1 MLSTKVSFTRKVGFS
16 MRLSTKEG
24 RSLDALVDEGSVL
37 PQEKVPR
44 GLFVPPH
51 PASDALLH
59 EREQYRH
66 ALLNRRCLLVAL
78 LLAAAAYPIAFVGG
92 GFNVSLVLALSVT
105 NALLL
110 LALWLNSRLWT
121 RPAGLLA
128 VSVMELALL
137 SQTLNSS
144 THRFDAYTI
153 LIFCLFIQPELVALT
168 ILGWRSVFVVV
179 GVNSVFMLVCAVLL
193 PPSPEIAALLLSHS
207 WYHIALL
214 VATVH
219 VFLAFTLSE
228 WVRSNEQAIQ
238 RADRATEVAKL
249 EHHLAQVE
257 HQRAEE
263 QRHLQEGVE
272 IISQVHARLAN
283 GDLNA
288 RVPFLTQP
296 ALQALSGKLNML
308 ITRYQRA
315 LSEGQQMLLLQ
326 RALPMLHTLLQERG
340 EAAFPLPATATMLD
354 PFLHALN
361 RAWKTQHRQEAVPDH
376 LSRLG
381 TQQAERSQN
390 T

>member
-1 MLSTKVSFTRKVGFS
+1 MKFVSTQS
-16 MRLSTKEG
+16 E
-24 RSLDALVDEGSVL
+24 RSLDVLVEGSTL
-37 PQEKVPR
+37 THERSPR

-51 PASDALLH
+51 PASDALLR

-92 GFNVSLVLALSVT
+92 GFNLSLVIALSVT
-105 NALLL
+105 NALLV
-110 LALWLNSRLWT
+110 LALWLNSRL
-121 RPAGLLA
+121 RCRVAGLLA

-137 SQTLNSS
+137 SQTLNSP

-168 ILGWRSVFVVV
+168 MLGWRSVFVAV

-219 VFLAFTLSE
+219 LFLAFTLSE

-238 RADRATEVAKL
+238 RADRAVEVARL
-249 EHHLAQVE
+249 QQMIAQTE
-257 HQRAEE
+257 HQRVEE

-308 ITRYQRA
+308 ITRYQRSLA
-315 LSEGQQMLLLQ
+315 EGQQLHTVQHALERLHILVLQ
-326 RALPMLHTLLQERG
+326 RHAQGTS
-340 EAAFPLPATATMLD
+340 AFPLPRTTAMLD
-354 PFLHALN
+354 PLLSALN
-361 RAWKTQHRQEAVPDH
+361 RAWQERPSGEGVPEH
-376 LSRLG
+376 LSHLG
-381 TQQAERSQN
+381 EDTPQ
-390 T
+390 